1 METLR
6 YHREKPFVVLVY
18 GFSVLR
24 LWMERSLSNWFQ
36 LRIFSNAEDALFY
49 VRSATILDILV
60 IDLELVFS
68 KVGDCN
74 IA

>member
-1 METLR
+1 
-6 YHREKPFVVLVY
+6 
-18 GFSVLR
+18 
-24 LWMERSLSNWFQ
+24 MERSLSNWFQ